1 MANGMTSDVI
11 STLGA
16 ECGNEMSF
24 PFAKEDVFAFEIGI
38 VGEDVLNRAAGA
50 DLSDNNSDSSERR
63 GECFYEVTG

>member
-16 ECGNEMSF
+16 ECGDEMSF

-38 VGEDVLNRAAGA
+38 VGEA
-50 DLSDNNSDSSERR
+50 SSIVRLAPICPTTIPTR
-63 GECFYEVTG
+63 VKGGESVSMR